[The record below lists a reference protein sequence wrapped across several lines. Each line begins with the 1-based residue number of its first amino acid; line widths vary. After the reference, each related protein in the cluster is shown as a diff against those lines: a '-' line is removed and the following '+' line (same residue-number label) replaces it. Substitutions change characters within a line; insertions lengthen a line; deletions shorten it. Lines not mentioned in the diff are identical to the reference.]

1 MCEIYAAVAVDY
13 SGTCTLGGKPHAFL
27 RAHKEYKLNR
37 SLRNT
42 LAFTK
47 SGDTNDRPSTNMV
60 TRQGE
65 ASPVF
70 DLSTR
75 GPPSVTLSRGS
86 HLCPRV
92 GT

>member
-13 SGTCTLGGKPHAFL
+13 SGTCSLGGGGKPHAFL
-27 RAHKEYKLNR
+27 RAYKEYKLNR

-47 SGDTNDRPSTNMV
+47 SSDTNDRPSTNMV

-65 ASPVF
+65 TSSVF
-70 DLSTR
+70 DLSKR
-75 GPPSVTLSRGS
+75 DLPP
-86 HLCPRV
+86 
-92 GT
+92 

>member
-1 MCEIYAAVAVDY
+1 MRDLCCYVDVDY
-13 SGTCTLGGKPHAFL
+13 SGTCTLGKPHAFL
-27 RAHKEYKLNR
+27 RAYKEYKLNR

-47 SGDTNDRPSTNMV
+47 CSDTNDRPHTNMV

-65 ASPVF
+65 ATYDF

-75 GPPSVTLSRGS
+75 DLTQ
-86 HLCPRV
+86 
-92 GT
+92 

>member
-13 SGTCTLGGKPHAFL
+13 SGTCSLGGGGKPHAFL
-27 RAHKEYKLNR
+27 RAYKEYKLNR

-47 SGDTNDRPSTNMV
+47 SSDTNDRPSTKVV

-70 DLSTR
+70 DLSKR
-75 GPPSVTLSRGS
+75 DLPP
-86 HLCPRV
+86 
-92 GT
+92 